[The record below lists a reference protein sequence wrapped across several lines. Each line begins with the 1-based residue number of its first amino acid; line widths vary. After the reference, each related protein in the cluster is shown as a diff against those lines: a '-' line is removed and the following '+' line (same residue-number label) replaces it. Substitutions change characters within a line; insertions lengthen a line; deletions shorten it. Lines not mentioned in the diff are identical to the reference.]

1 MFGGETRDP
10 ERVIDEVKSEITR
23 LSETG
28 PDTALFG
35 RIKKAAIGSQIRS
48 LNSFEAICI
57 GVVTGSFRGFDIFEA
72 PEILAS
78 ITESDISEFFRE
90 HLSPDNMAVSII
102 NPISPL
108 SD

>member
-1 MFGGETRDP
+1 
-10 ERVIDEVKSEITR
+10 
-23 LSETG
+23 
-28 PDTALFG
+28 
-35 RIKKAAIGSQIRS
+35 
-48 LNSFEAICI
+48 
-57 GVVTGSFRGFDIFEA
+57 VTGSFRGFDIFEA

-78 ITESDISEFFRE
+78 ITESDISAFFRE